1 MATRKRRRKN
11 PEPESFGA
19 VLPYDQWVD
28 VEKVRVH
35 EDGTM
40 DVIVLDRQL
49 AEAQL
54 ESANPRRRKKATAN
68 RAKRQANASGRWSY
82 AGCVIRKTK
91 EGWYDVYWHS
101 NLIGSERTL
110 EGAKDIA
117 RRKQSANPKRKPAA
131 KKNKRRRTRR

>member
-1 MATRKRRRKN
+1 MATRKGRRKN

-54 ESANPRRRKKATAN
+54 EAANPRRRKTKAN
-68 RAKRQANASGRWSY
+68 AKRKNR
-82 AGCVIRKTK
+82 RNPK
-91 EGWYDVYWHS
+91 
-101 NLIGSERTL
+101 LGSEGYSV
-110 EGAKDIA
+110 EGTAKHKLAD
-117 RRKQSANPKRKPAA
+117 A
-131 KKNKRRRTRR
+131 KKLARQYSRDPDFGYIAKIEDVATGKTVAVFRRGSQS